1 MTVFTRL
8 SPEAVAEK
16 TIRRRVCA
24 VTGKSTPNVAPLTKV
39 PRLTAPVIDGSGT
52 IAPGIGVNVL
62 FGKVDWNN
70 CAVTV
75 TVLPISDKATVL
87 LK

>member
-1 MTVFTRL
+1 M
-8 SPEAVAEK
+8 AVAEN

-24 VTGKSTPNVAPLTKV
+24 VTGVSTPNVAPLTKV
-39 PRLTAPVIDGSGT
+39 PRLIVPVIGGSGT

-75 TVLPISDKATVL
+75 IEVPRSDKATVL